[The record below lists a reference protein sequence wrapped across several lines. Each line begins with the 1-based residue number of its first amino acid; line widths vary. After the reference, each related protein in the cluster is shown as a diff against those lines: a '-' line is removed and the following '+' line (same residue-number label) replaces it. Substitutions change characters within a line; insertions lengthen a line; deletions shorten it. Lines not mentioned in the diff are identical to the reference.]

1 MTEQG
6 TESSTSK
13 QNDKP
18 MSSEKDKVKFFSR
31 MRAGTRGMSLRR
43 RALLLTV
50 TLGVVVGAIFGI
62 SWLHYYF
69 THASTDDAR
78 VKGNLIAVSPTVQ
91 GKIRLLSIQEG
102 DRLAKGQ
109 VIAQLREED
118 YQAQVDVAA
127 GVVQTIEGELK
138 EAEAELA
145 LVREKT
151 QKEVTE
157 ATAALCA
164 VQARQ
169 DEEEASLRQASLDYN
184 RIKKLH
190 QSKTV
195 SASEMDRVQAAF
207 DLARARLEVAKE
219 VIKENQAKLQ
229 IAQANTAEALS
240 KEQRVESLRGRLE
253 EARGALTAANLKLDH
268 TTVSS
273 PIDGVVAKK
282 VANIGEVIKPG
293 QTIAVIVD
301 LNDLWVEAN
310 LEETKLEHVR
320 LGQTVDL
327 KVDAYPGTKFTG
339 RVVNIGAAATSE
351 FALIPE
357 NRSAGNFTKVTQRIP
372 IKIQVINPAY
382 QLRPGM
388 MVVVGIDIR
397 SRKNDSSSGAL
408 AREDE

>member
-1 MTEQG
+1 MTELG
-6 TESSTSK
+6 TESPTSK
-13 QNDKP
+13 QNDKAL
-18 MSSEKDKVKFFSR
+18 SSEKDKVNFLSR
-31 MRAGTRGMSLRR
+31 MGSGFRGMSRR
-43 RALLLTV
+43 RAALLLTV
-50 TLGVVVGAIFGI
+50 AVAVLIGAIFGI
-62 SWLHYYF
+62 RWLHYYF

-78 VKGNLIAVSPTVQ
+78 VKGDLIAVSPTVQ
-91 GKIRLLSIQEG
+91 GKIRLLPIQEG
-102 DRLAKGQ
+102 DRVQKGQ
-109 VIAQLREED
+109 LIAQLREED

-169 DEEEASLRQASLDYN
+169 DEEEASLRQASLDYK

-229 IAQANTAEALS
+229 IAEANTAEVIS
-240 KEQRVESLRGRLE
+240 KEQRVESLRGKLE
-253 EARGALTAANLKLDH
+253 EARGALTAAKLKLDH

-310 LEETKLEHVR
+310 LEETKVEHVR
-320 LGQTVDL
+320 LGQTVDV
-327 KVDAYPGTKFTG
+327 KVDAYPGTQFTG

-372 IKIQVINPAY
+372 IKIQVMNPAC

-397 SRKNDSSSGAL
+397 SGKNDSATGPL

>member
-1 MTEQG
+1 MTEPG
-6 TESSTSK
+6 RESSTPK
-13 QNDKP
+13 KDGETL
-18 MSSEKDKVKFFSR
+18 SSEKDKGNFYSK
-31 MRAGTRGMSLRR
+31 MLAGTGGMSTKR
-43 RALLLTV
+43 RALLLIV
-50 TLGVVVGAIFGI
+50 AVGVLVGAVFGI
-62 SWLHYYF
+62 RWLHYYF

-78 VKGNLIAVSPTVQ
+78 VKGDLTAVSPTVQ
-91 GKIRLLSIQEG
+91 GKIRLLPIQEG
-102 DRLAKGQ
+102 DRVQKGQ
-109 VIAQLREED
+109 LIAQLREED
-118 YQAQVDVAA
+118 YLAQVDVAA
-127 GVVQTIEGELK
+127 GAVQTIEGELK

-151 QKEVTE
+151 QKEVNE

-169 DEEEASLRQASLDYN
+169 DEAEASMRQASLEYN
-184 RIKKLH
+184 RIRKLH

-195 SASEMDRVQAAF
+195 SESEMDKVQATF

-229 IAQANTAEALS
+229 IAQANTAEVIS
-240 KEQRVESLRGRLE
+240 KEQRVESLRGKLE
-253 EARGALTAANLKLDH
+253 EARAALTAAKLKLDH

-293 QTIAVIVD
+293 QAIAVIVD

-320 LGQTVDL
+320 LGQRVDVE
-327 KVDAYPGTKFTG
+327 VDAYPGTKFSG
-339 RVVNIGAAATSE
+339 RVVNIGAAAASE

-372 IKIQVINPAY
+372 IKIEVINPAY

-397 SRKNDSSSGAL
+397 EGKNDSSGGAL
-408 AREDE
+408 AREDK

>member
-13 QNDKP
+13 KNDQP
-18 MSSEKDKVKFFSR
+18 LSSEKDTRKVFPR
-31 MRAGTRGMSLRR
+31 MGAGFRGMSRR
-43 RALLLTV
+43 RAALLLA
-50 TLGVVVGAIFGI
+50 VVVGVVIGVIFGMG
-62 SWLHYYF
+62 WLHYYF

-78 VKGNLIAVSPTVQ
+78 VKGDLIAMSPTVQ
-91 GKIRLLSIQEG
+91 GKIRLLPIQEG
-102 DRLAKGQ
+102 DRVQKGQ
-109 VIAQLREED
+109 LIAQLREED

-145 LVREKT
+145 LMREKT
-151 QKEVTE
+151 HKEVAE

-164 VQARQ
+164 AQARQ
-169 DEEEASLRQASLDYN
+169 DEAEANLRQASLDYE
-184 RIKKLH
+184 RIRKLH
-190 QSKTV
+190 RSKTV
-195 SASEMDRVQAAF
+195 SSSEMDRAQAAF
-207 DLARARLEVAKE
+207 DLSHARVEVAKE

-229 IAQANTAEALS
+229 IAEANATGVIS
-240 KEQRVESLRGRLE
+240 KERRVESLRGRLE
-253 EARGALTAANLKLDH
+253 EARAALTAAQLKLDH
-268 TTVSS
+268 TTVTS

-282 VANIGEVIKPG
+282 VANIGEVIKVG

-301 LNDLWVEAN
+301 LNNVWVEAN
-310 LEETKLEHVR
+310 LEETKVEYVR
-320 LGQTVDL
+320 LGQTVDV

-339 RVVNIGAAATSE
+339 RVLNIGAAAASE

-372 IKIQVINPAY
+372 IKIEVINPAY

-388 MVVVGIDIR
+388 MVIVGIDIR
-397 SRKNDSSSGAL
+397 SGKDDSSGRELARKNK
-408 AREDE
+408 

>member
-1 MTEQG
+1 MTEQR
-6 TESSTSK
+6 TESSPSK
-13 QNDKP
+13 QNDQIL
-18 MSSEKDKVKFFSR
+18 SSEKDRRKIFTRMASGFGSMSR
-31 MRAGTRGMSLRR
+31 KRG
-43 RALLLTV
+43 ALLLSV
-50 TLGVVVGAIFGI
+50 AIVVAVAVIFGI
-62 SWLHYYF
+62 GWLHYYF

-78 VKGNLIAVSPTVQ
+78 VKGDLIAVSPTVQ
-91 GKIRLLSIQEG
+91 GKIRLLPIQEG
-102 DRLAKGQ
+102 DRVEKGQ
-109 VIAQLREED
+109 LIAQLREED

-127 GVVQTIEGELK
+127 GVVQTIEAEFK
-138 EAEAELA
+138 EAEAELT

-151 QKEVTE
+151 NKEVAE

-164 VQARQ
+164 AQARQ
-169 DEEEASLRQASLDYN
+169 AEAEANLRQASLDYE
-184 RIKKLH
+184 RIRELH
-190 QSKTV
+190 RSKTV
-195 SASEMDRVQAAF
+195 SSSEMDRAQAAF
-207 DLARARLEVAKE
+207 DLCHARVEVAKE

-229 IAQANTAEALS
+229 IAEANVAGVIS

-253 EARGALTAANLKLDH
+253 EARAALTAAKLKLDH
-268 TTVSS
+268 TTVTS

-282 VANIGEVIKPG
+282 VANIGEVIKVG

-301 LNDLWVEAN
+301 LNNIWVEAN
-310 LEETKLEHVR
+310 LEETKVEHVR

-339 RVVNIGAAATSE
+339 RVLNIGAAAASE

-372 IKIQVINPAY
+372 IKIEVINPAY

-397 SRKNDSSSGAL
+397 RGKDDSSQEELARKNK
-408 AREDE
+408 

>member
-118 YQAQVDVAA
+118 YEAQVDVAA

-253 EARGALTAANLKLDH
+253 EARGALTAAKLKLDH